1 MYLFYCF
8 NCSNV
13 VDLVP
18 QADARQNAVLLSR
31 TVDPGTNI
39 AYVTF
44 SRPLNTSDVD
54 DVVLD
59 HPLYL
64 HFGYSPSDIIE
75 INTAQTSIWTSR
87 SPIQFDCNRDGKNT
101 FQPVVLLCA
110 LYAVH

>member
-1 MYLFYCF
+1 MMSTFH
-8 NCSNV
+8 CSKVNEGEIE
-13 VDLVP
+13 P
-18 QADARQNAVLLSR
+18 DAERNAFLLSR
-31 TVDPGTNI
+31 NVDTNF

-44 SRPLNTSDVD
+44 SRPLDTSDVD

-75 INTAQTSIWTSR
+75 INTTQTSIWTSR